1 MQWETKTNRLEKNAS
16 AFPLYASAPPLLVSS
31 PLATRY
37 SQSLWWGD
45 VGAVTR
51 CTSSPLLRQLLWALS
66 LARGTPL
73 VPLFFPQ
80 HPSSPGISFALVSLL
95 PSAGVMSLSRTLSL
109 SRCHVIDRTACER
122 RSVPAASWPGV
133 EGSGGRLWRF
143 RGKVTL
149 VNW

>member
-51 CTSSPLLRQLLWALS
+51 CTSSRLLRQLLWALS

-109 SRCHVIDRTACER
+109 SRCHVIDRTGQPVREGQCRQRAGLELRAVVVGCEDL
-122 RSVPAASWPGV
+122 
-133 EGSGGRLWRF
+133 EGR
-143 RGKVTL
+143 
-149 VNW
+149 